1 MLSFV
6 RLTAPLAPVNHDVH
20 VIETKGTSVN
30 VTVWHASQT
39 NGPIRYESSYN
50 PLKILYNCKQVHKEK
65 IFFFFFFQRDD
76 CHAISRQTERGL
88 PKSVSRRKNV
98 ALANVYS
105 SPSRAAL

>member
-50 PLKILYNCKQVHKEK
+50 RLKILYNCKQVHKEK
-65 IFFFFFFQRDD
+65 IVFLFFRGTTATRF
-76 CHAISRQTERGL
+76 SRQKERGL

-105 SPSRAAL
+105 FPSRAAL

>member
-20 VIETKGTSVN
+20 VIERKGTSVN

-39 NGPIRYESSYN
+39 NGPIRYESSYK

-65 IFFFFFFQRDD
+65 IFFFFQRDD
-76 CHAISRQTERGL
+76 GHSISRQTEGGL
-88 PKSVSRRKNV
+88 PKSVSRQKNV
-98 ALANVYS
+98 ALTNVYS

>member
-1 MLSFV
+1 MLSFI

-65 IFFFFFFQRDD
+65 ILHMADVNGNFSF
-76 CHAISRQTERGL
+76 A
-88 PKSVSRRKNV
+88 
-98 ALANVYS
+98 
-105 SPSRAAL
+105 SPLLLK